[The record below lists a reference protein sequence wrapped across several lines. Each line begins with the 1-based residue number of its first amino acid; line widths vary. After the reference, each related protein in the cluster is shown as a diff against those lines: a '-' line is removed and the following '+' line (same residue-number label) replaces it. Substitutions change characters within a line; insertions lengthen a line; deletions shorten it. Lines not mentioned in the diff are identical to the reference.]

1 MGTVTAKTIIDKATI
16 QLIDLTNIRWT
27 RAELLSW
34 LNDGMRQTVL
44 IQPSAASTTAVIQL
58 QAGTRQSIPDD
69 GWLLLN
75 IYRNMGTSGATPGRA
90 IRIISR
96 EILDNFNPNWNTD
109 TATAEVRNYMYT
121 NQDQLAFYVYPP
133 NTGVQKIEINYS
145 SQLTDLTSESQVI
158 PIFDIFQSALV
169 DYILYRAC
177 SKDAE
182 YAPGVALA
190 QQYSSAFVAA
200 IQGKTQSEITNDPS
214 QALNPP
220 NPTMRGTGSA

>member
-44 IQPSAASTTAVIQL
+44 IQPSASSTTSVVKL
-58 QAGTRQSIPDD
+58 DAGTRQTIPDD
-69 GWLLLN
+69 GWLLLA
-75 IYRNMGTSGATPGRA
+75 IYRNMGTTGTTPGRA

-96 EILDNFNPNWNTD
+96 EIIDSFNPDWHTD
-109 TATAEVRNYMYT
+109 PAKAEVRNYIYT

-133 NTGVQKIEINYS
+133 NTGTQYIEINYS
-145 SQLTDLTSESQVI
+145 AQPTDLTSESQVI
-158 PIFDIFQSALV
+158 PIFDVFQSALV

-182 YAPGVALA
+182 YAPGLALA
-190 QQYSSAFVAA
+190 QQYSAAFVAA
-200 IQGKTQSEITNDPS
+200 IKGKSESEITNDPT
-214 QALNPP
+214 QALSPRNPVV
-220 NPTMRGTGSA
+220 RGTSQ